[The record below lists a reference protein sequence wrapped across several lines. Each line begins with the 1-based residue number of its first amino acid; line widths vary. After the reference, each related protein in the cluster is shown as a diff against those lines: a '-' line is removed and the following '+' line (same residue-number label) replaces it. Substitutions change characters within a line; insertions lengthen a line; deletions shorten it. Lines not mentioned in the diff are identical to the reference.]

1 MAQTK
6 IEWTATP
13 RADGTLAPGYT
24 FNPWMGCTKVSA
36 GCANCY
42 AEALIDKH
50 YKKAQWGPDGTR
62 VRTTPEYWRQPVK
75 WNRAA
80 AAAGERRKVFCAS
93 LADVF
98 EERAELDAWRRDL
111 WALIDATPSLDWLLL
126 TKRPENIE
134 TLAPINWINRG
145 APHNVWLG
153 TSVENQE
160 TANERIPLL
169 LRYLPVVRFL
179 SCEPLLGPLNFVGRD
194 HPCGYYFQA
203 HMSMGQSPIDWI
215 IVGGESGR
223 HARPCSLDWMRDLR
237 DQCAATGVPCF
248 VKQLG
253 ANVRLM
259 DGDTGVYVCDD
270 DKGGDPI
277 EWPADLR
284 VRQWPSTAVIA
295 ANQAWQAE
303 TAK

>member
-24 FNPWMGCTKVSA
+24 FNPWMGCQKVSP
-36 GCANCY
+36 GCAHCY
-42 AEALIDKH
+42 AEAMIDLH
-50 YKKAQWGPDGTR
+50 YKKAKWGPNGTR
-62 VRTTPEYWRQPVK
+62 VRTSAEYWRQPLK

-111 WALIDATPSLDWLLL
+111 WELIAATPSLNWLLL

-134 TLAPINWINRG
+134 SMAPIGWINRG

-160 TANERIPLL
+160 TLEQRVPHL
-169 LRYLPVVRFL
+169 LRAPAVVRFL
-179 SCEPLLGPLNFVGRD
+179 SCEPLLGPITFCISRD
-194 HPCGYYFQA
+194 VSLRYHRGA
-203 HMSMGQSPIDWI
+203 DWV
-215 IVGGESGR
+215 IVGGESG
-223 HARPCSLDWMRDLR
+223 HEARPCSLDWLRDVR
-237 DQCAATGVPCF
+237 DQCAAAGVPCF

-259 DGDTGVYVCDD
+259 DGDAGRYVSDD
-270 DKGGDPI
+270 KKGGDPV
-277 EWPADLR
+277 EWPVDLR
-284 VRQWPSTAVIA
+284 VREWPTTGAVA
-295 ANQAWQAE
+295 ANQAWLAE

>member
-24 FNPWMGCTKVSA
+24 FNPWMGCQKISP
-36 GCANCY
+36 GCAHCY
-42 AEALIDKH
+42 AEALIDLH
-50 YKKAQWGPDGTR
+50 YKKAKWGPNGTR
-62 VRTTPEYWRQPVK
+62 VRTTAEYWRQPLK

-134 TLAPINWINRG
+134 TMAPIGWINRG

-153 TSVENQE
+153 VSVENQE
-160 TANERIPLL
+160 TANERIPTL
-169 LRYLPVVRFL
+169 LRCCATVRFL
-179 SCEPLLGPLNFVGRD
+179 SCEPLLGRLELANLWLPDYSYGAMRVAPG
-194 HPCGYYFQA
+194 
-203 HMSMGQSPIDWI
+203 IDWV

-223 HARPCSLDWMRDLR
+223 KARPCSLDWMRDVR

-259 DGDTGVYVCDD
+259 DGDTGGYVCDD

-277 EWPADLR
+277 EWPVDLR
-284 VRQWPSTAVIA
+284 VREWPTTGAIA

-303 TAK
+303 TARR